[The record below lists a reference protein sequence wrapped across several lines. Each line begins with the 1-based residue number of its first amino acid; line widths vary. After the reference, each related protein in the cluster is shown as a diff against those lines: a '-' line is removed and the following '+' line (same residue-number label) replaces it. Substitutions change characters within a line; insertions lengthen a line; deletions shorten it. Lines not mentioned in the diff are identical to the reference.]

1 MKKRFSTGLVL
12 FLTFGFVFTSSIAW
26 AQNTGSLR
34 GNVTDP
40 SGAAVVNATVSATDN
55 ATKAARTAETDV
67 TGSYNFVQLTPG
79 AYTVKV
85 TFLGFNAYLAEQVDV
100 VVGTPTTLNVQLKLG
115 SVNEQVTVTSA
126 VAPVLNTTDATIG
139 NPFNEKEVKDLPFLA
154 RNVVNLLTLQPGVI
168 FTGQSDTDLLSM
180 GALNDS
186 ILDRR
191 EGAVNGMRG
200 TQSSISV
207 DGADANDWQNEAAF
221 TSAIPL
227 TLDSV
232 QEFRVTTANDN
243 STNGGAAG
251 AQVALVTK
259 SGSNEFHGNA
269 RWYYRTAGV
278 TANSFFNNATGHPRP
293 QLQRNIG
300 GGSLG
305 GRLVP
310 DRLFFFLDVE
320 ARRDNSEKP
329 AGPRIIA
336 SDALRDGVFVYS
348 CVNASQCPG
357 GSVQGLT
364 GSHIIPAGAFGLT
377 PAQFK
382 QLDPAGLGVNPAQIQ
397 YMSVDPHGNDP
408 IVSPDNGLSFNG
420 LVFNAPLKTSS
431 NIYTARIDYTLTK
444 DGRHTL
450 SWRGSLAGIKADL
463 QEGNFPGQPV
473 ASQLLNNSR
482 GFVAQYNAQLRPNVT
497 NTFAWGFTRLGV
509 TQSGST
515 ALQYQVGLFD
525 DITSYLRGFG
535 RIVPVQELRDD
546 VSWGKGKHNWQF
558 GGVVRFVRNNRFDNS
573 HSIPGW
579 FNTAG
584 SFCLNHCREFVNSLV
599 PAGFPEA
606 ADPTTATWA
615 VVTLTGS
622 IANATSGFY
631 ADPHTGTVLP
641 SGSPEK
647 RNFTEN
653 NFEWYVQDSWRV
665 RPSLNVVA
673 GLRYSYES
681 PASEQNGVQVC
692 PTTDIMRWFQTRISN
707 MNMGIPSDASPLLS
721 WDLCGPANHKSSWW
735 TPDRKNFAPRLALA
749 WSPGFTSSP
758 LHFLF
763 GSGGKS
769 SLRLGAGF
777 YYDRIGQPLAA
788 GNDLNGSPGIASD
801 LNATPGAFSLATA
814 PRFSGS
820 CTSAGCIGMPP
831 LDTFFPVPTQ
841 VSFPFTPLANQSNQG
856 FAIDKNIRTPYAL
869 DLNLSFQRELPK
881 GVVLSVGYV
890 GTVGAKLLTKADFS
904 QYLNLRDPKSGMSL
918 WQAMD
923 RVVVFGGRSNPYV
936 PAVDPTNSAAM
947 KAAITDIP
955 YFNNTFPNMA
965 AFDVATF
972 CNPSQPGFS
981 ACQGTY
987 QSLTPTQAFY
997 SYIMQNSA
1005 PSWSSA
1011 LNQLDTSPASLGV
1024 TPYSPTLDPQ
1034 GDGFVLFT
1042 KQFQTLP
1049 TWVNWA
1055 HSDYHSLQ
1063 VSVRKNVGW
1072 AIFSANYVYSKSIDN
1087 ISIAE
1092 NTTETTGTFFGGAR
1106 TGMIPN
1112 PFDVR
1117 ASRAVSDFDL
1127 RHNFN
1132 TSWVVSLPFGRGAKI
1147 AAHISP
1153 ALNALIG
1160 GWELSGL
1167 ARWRSGFP
1175 QSPTNGANSPLNLY
1189 DQALATLTQP
1199 VQTSIV
1205 RNGRNGV
1212 PNMFSNPSAVFA
1224 LLQFTDP
1231 GQVGSR
1237 NVLRGPAYADLDL
1250 GIYKTFRMPWKESH
1264 RLQFRV
1270 TAYNALN
1277 SVNFASVGDVRDTGG
1292 FIYDADS
1299 PSTFGQLTN
1308 TSGPRGGAREM
1319 EFAVRYQF

>member
-1 MKKRFSTGLVL
+1 MNQRFSKRVV
-12 FLTFGFVFTSSIAW
+12 FSLTFGFVFAASSAW

-40 SGAAVVNATVSATDN
+40 SGAAVANATVSATDN
-55 ATKAARTAETDV
+55 ATRATRTVDTDAA
-67 TGSYNFVQLTPG
+67 GSYSFVQFTPG

-85 TFLGFNAYLAEQVDV
+85 TVEGFKTFVAEQVHV
-100 VVGTPTTLNVQLKLG
+100 VVGTLTTLNIQLKLG
-115 SVNEQVTVTSA
+115 SVSEQVTVTPS
-126 VAPVLNTTDATIG
+126 VTPVLNTTDATIG
-139 NPFNEKEVKDLPFLA
+139 NPFGEKEVKDLPFLA
-154 RNVVNLLTLQPGVI
+154 RNVVNLLTLQPGVV

-200 TQSSISV
+200 TQGNVTV
-207 DGADANDWQNEAAF
+207 DGADANDWQNESAF
-221 TSAIPL
+221 TSAIPM

-243 STNGGAAG
+243 ATNGGAAG

-269 RWYYRTAGV
+269 RWYYRTAGA
-278 TANSFFNNATGHPRP
+278 TANSFFDNATGLPRP

-305 GRLVP
+305 GRVIP
-310 DRLFFFLDVE
+310 NRLFFFLDVE
-320 ARRDNSEKP
+320 ARRDNSQKP

-336 SDALRDGVFVYS
+336 SDALRDGVLVYS
-348 CVNASQCPG
+348 CASASQCPG
-357 GSVQGLT
+357 GTVQGLT
-364 GSHIIPAGAFGLT
+364 SSHTIPAGSVGLT

-382 QLDPAGLGVNPAQIQ
+382 QLDPAGLGVNPAEIQ

-408 IVSPDNGLSFNG
+408 GVSPDNGLSFNG
-420 LVFNAPLKTSS
+420 LVFNAPLKRAT
-431 NIYTARIDYTLTK
+431 NIYTARLDYNLTK

-450 SWRGSLAGIKADL
+450 TWRGSLAGIKADL
-463 QEGNFPGQPV
+463 VEANFPGQPG

-482 GFVAQYNAQLRPNVT
+482 GFVAQYNAQLRPNLT
-497 NTFAWGFTRLGV
+497 NTFGWGFTRLGV

-515 ALQYQVGLFD
+515 AQQYQVGLFD

-535 RIVPVQELRDD
+535 RTVPVQELRDD
-546 VSWGKGKHNWQF
+546 VSWGKGTHAWQF

-584 SFCLNHCREFVNSLV
+584 SFCLNQCRDFVNSLA
-599 PAGFPEA
+599 PNGFPQA

-631 ADPHTGTVLP
+631 ADPHTGIVLP
-641 SGSPEK
+641 TGTTEK
-647 RNFTEN
+647 RRLAEN
-653 NFEWYVQDSWRV
+653 NFEWYVQDSWHV
-665 RPSLNVVA
+665 RPKLNLVA
-673 GLRYSYES
+673 GLRYSYET
-681 PASEQNGVQVC
+681 PVWEQNGVQVC
-692 PTTDIMRWFQTRISN
+692 PTVDVMQWFQTRMSN
-707 MNMGIPSDASPLLS
+707 MNNGIPSNASPLLS
-721 WDLCGPANHKSSWW
+721 WDLCGPKNNKSSWW
-735 TPDRKNFAPRLALA
+735 NPDRNNFAPRLALA
-749 WSPGFTSSP
+749 WSPGFKNSLLRP
-758 LHFLF
+758 LF

-769 SLRLGAGF
+769 ALRLGAGF

-801 LNATPGAFSLATA
+801 LNAVPGAFSLATA

-820 CTSAGCIGMPP
+820 CTSAGCTGMPP
-831 LDTFFPVPTQ
+831 LSVYFPVPTK

-856 FAIDKNIRTPYAL
+856 FAIDKNIRTPYAV
-869 DLNLSFQRELPK
+869 DLNLSFERELPK
-881 GVVLSVGYV
+881 GVVLSVAYV
-890 GTVGAKLLTKADFS
+890 GTLGRKLLTKADFA
-904 QYLNLRDPKSGMSL
+904 QYLNLRDPKSGMTL

-923 RVVVFGGRSNPYV
+923 RVVAFAGRSNPYV
-936 PAVDPTNSAAM
+936 PAIDPTNGAAM
-947 KAAITDIP
+947 KTITDIP
-955 YFNNTFPNMA
+955 YFANVLPNMA
-965 AFDVATF
+965 AFDAASF
-972 CNPSQPGFS
+972 CSQSQPGFA
-981 ACQGTY
+981 ACQATY
-987 QSLTPTQAFY
+987 QSLTATQAFY

-1011 LNQLDTSPASLGV
+1011 LNQLDSTPAVLGV
-1024 TPYSPTLDPQ
+1024 TPYSSTLDPQ
-1034 GDGFVLFT
+1034 GQGFVLFT

-1055 HSDYHSLQ
+1055 NSNYHSLQ

-1072 AIFSANYVYSKSIDN
+1072 SSFTANYVFSKSIDN
-1087 ISIAE
+1087 ISVAE

-1112 PFDVR
+1112 PFDLR

-1132 TSWVVSLPFGRGAKI
+1132 ASWVVSLPFGRGGKI
-1147 AAHISP
+1147 GAQANREV
-1153 ALNALIG
+1153 NALIG

-1167 ARWRSGFP
+1167 VRWRSGFP
-1175 QSPTNGANSPLNLY
+1175 QSPTDGSNFPLNLY
-1189 DQALATLTQP
+1189 DQALATLTQA
-1199 VQTSIV
+1199 VHTSIV
-1205 RNGRNGV
+1205 KNGPNGV
-1212 PNMFSNPSAVFA
+1212 PNMFSNPSAAFA
-1224 LLQFTDP
+1224 SLQFTDP

-1237 NVLRGPAYADLDL
+1237 NAFRGPAYADMDL
-1250 GIYKTFRMPWKESH
+1250 GVYKTFRMPWKESQQ
-1264 RLQFRV
+1264 LQFRV
-1270 TAYNALN
+1270 TAFNALN
-1277 SVNFASVGDVRDTGG
+1277 SVNFASVGDVRDTGA
-1292 FIYDADS
+1292 FIYDISS
-1299 PSTFGQLTN
+1299 PSTFGQLTS
-1308 TSGPRGGAREM
+1308 TTGPRGGAREV